1 MVYRMIVF
9 GLRGGYKGQL
19 IDCLS
24 QESVIK
30 TVALST
36 TVWHEIH
43 HFYGFLRF
51 QELASGILYA
61 KIKPK
66 ANLLKF
72 LGDHFADRFPL
83 ENFMIYD
90 EAHDCWLMHEAGK
103 EWFTV
108 AGDLVQTD
116 GLLTFSSDE
125 WMIQELFCHF
135 VNKIAIKER
144 ENLMPQTADTPAVR
158 GGWFYRFLKR
168 TSDFTVAAL
177 ALVVLAIPML
187 VIALWIRLDSKG
199 PAIFRQ
205 ERLGKGGK
213 PFTMYKFRSMRLDAE
228 ADGPQWAQR
237 DDDRCTKLGQKLRKT
252 RVDEL
257 PQLFNILLFNS
268 TEGIVD
274 CSTNISSFRAYIDPM
289 RAFRN
294 LEGMVLRKCSKLFVT
309 TGNIQCFLC
318 LFVIHIRNALEEQKR
333 YNIFLIVLGRN
344 YTIENICAFSQ
355 IRFQVS
361 LCHFTH

>member
-1 MVYRMIVF
+1 MSEHYILVCEDSETGILTGVYEAYERKLNHDSTILQVGEEENLRLFAEYIRIVPSQEKTDKVIRTIRRRFGAETLRIILEALASTDSSKGHMVYRMIVF

-103 EWFTV
+103 GWFTV

-135 VNKIAIKER
+135 VNKIAINER
-144 ENLMPQTADTPAVR
+144 ENL
-158 GGWFYRFLKR
+158 
-168 TSDFTVAAL
+168 AL
-177 ALVVLAIPML
+177 QQQML
-187 VIALWIRLDSKG
+187 PLR
-199 PAIFRQ
+199 
-205 ERLGKGGK
+205 
-213 PFTMYKFRSMRLDAE
+213 FRSNM
-228 ADGPQWAQR
+228 
-237 DDDRCTKLGQKLRKT
+237 
-252 RVDEL
+252 
-257 PQLFNILLFNS
+257 
-268 TEGIVD
+268 
-274 CSTNISSFRAYIDPM
+274 
-289 RAFRN
+289 
-294 LEGMVLRKCSKLFVT
+294 
-309 TGNIQCFLC
+309 
-318 LFVIHIRNALEEQKR
+318 
-333 YNIFLIVLGRN
+333 
-344 YTIENICAFSQ
+344 IE
-355 IRFQVS
+355 V
-361 LCHFTH
+361 